1 MHSPRLGGTLSSSR
15 STVELE
21 PSAVA
26 PALSVWDQLAERA
39 SPGDYRPMLRSDL
52 TWVRMKTRH
61 GLPNIMLADRPRK
74 YLRLSERDD
83 QLAQL
88 MDGSRRVADLVVEYF
103 RRYGSFGFRQV
114 TDLVTLL
121 RQAGFLT
128 DPPRDIYK
136 DLGEELNPAAPVKQR
151 RWMEGSGLRMK
162 FPVRGIDGVV
172 TRYHDTV
179 GRFIFTPLFL
189 WASVVVTIVGLGAF
203 VRELLTG
210 RDPFAPIAGS
220 GLIGI
225 LALVIA
231 YYFVIFIHESAHALT
246 CKHYGRM
253 VPKGGFMLYYLMP
266 AFYVDVTDSWL
277 EPWRHRI
284 AIFWAGPYSGFI
296 LAGASAL
303 GATALGT
310 GLFGTVLFKLAV
322 AAYLTNLLNLMPL
335 LLWDGYWILEQWLE
349 IPDLRVRA
357 LTFIKGP
364 LWSQLWTRR
373 RLTGRET
380 FFAIFG
386 LLSAAYSFGSIFLA
400 YLYWRR
406 RLGPIIRP
414 LWLTP
419 GLLSKVIAV
428 GLVAAIGIPL
438 SMKFGRRLWGYRRV
452 VRSAPAAARKAIFT
466 IRMSDRLRLLEG
478 LAFLRSLPQKSLE
491 RLAGSAKVREIP
503 AGATVVRQGDRG
515 DEFFIIAA
523 GQAAV
528 LVRERNEDRIVGKM
542 TLGDFFG
549 ERALLKRGVREATVK
564 AETPLKLLVFPSK
577 AFWSELAGPVEWES
591 RVRGAL
597 EERDRLRAL
606 PIFADTAPRQLDLLA
621 VKLQVESFASG
632 QVLVKQG
639 DPGDAFYIVREGSVE
654 VIMRKERSRRRVATL
669 KKGDFFGE
677 IALLRDTP
685 RNATV
690 QGLEAG
696 SVWRL
701 ERHDFRDLLGRY
713 LDLEGQIAG
722 IAASR
727 TPRGHSMRG
736 AA

>member
-1 MHSPRLGGTLSSSR
+1 
-15 STVELE
+15 
-21 PSAVA
+21 
-26 PALSVWDQLAERA
+26 
-39 SPGDYRPMLRSDL
+39 
-52 TWVRMKTRH
+52 MKTRH

-74 YLRLSERDD
+74 YIRLSPRDD
-83 QLAQL
+83 QLVQL
-88 MDGSRRVADLVVEYF
+88 MDGSRRVSDLVVEYF
-103 RRYGSFGFRQV
+103 RRFGSFGFRQV

-128 DPPRDIYK
+128 DPPRDIYA
-136 DLGEELNPAAPVKQR
+136 DLGNRLHPVPPAPTR
-151 RWMEGSGLRMK
+151 RWVEGSGLRMK
-162 FPVRGIDGVV
+162 FPVRGIDGLV

-179 GRFIFTPLFL
+179 GRFAFTPLFL
-189 WASVVVTIVGLGAF
+189 WLSAVVTVIGLGAF
-203 VRELLTG
+203 VRELLNG
-210 RDPFAPIAGS
+210 REPFAPIAGS

-225 LALVIA
+225 VALVVA
-231 YYFVIFIHESAHALT
+231 YYVVIFVHESAHALT
-246 CKHYGRM
+246 CKHFGRM
-253 VPKGGFMLYYLMP
+253 VPNGGFMLYYLMP

-303 GATALGT
+303 GATVFGT
-310 GLFGTVLFKLAV
+310 GVLGTVLFKLAV

-335 LLWDGYWILEQWLE
+335 LLWDGYWMLEQWLE
-349 IPDLRVRA
+349 IPDLRQKA

-364 LWSQLWTRR
+364 LWTQLWTQK

-406 RLGPIIRP
+406 RLGPIVRP

-428 GLVAAIGIPL
+428 GLVAVIAIPL
-438 SMKFGRRLWGYRRV
+438 GMKYGRRLWGYRAAV
-452 VRSAPAAARKAIFT
+452 VKAPAAAKKAIFT
-466 IRMSDRLRLLEG
+466 IRMSDRLRLLEA

-491 RLAGSAKVREIP
+491 RLAGSARVREVP
-503 AGATVVRQGDRG
+503 AGATVVRQGERG

-528 LVRERNEDRIVGKM
+528 QVREQNEDRTVGQM
-542 TLGDFFG
+542 TVGDFFG
-549 ERALLKRGVREATVK
+549 ERALLNRGVREATIK
-564 AETPLKLLVFPSK
+564 AETPLKLLVFPAK
-577 AFWSELAGPVEWES
+577 VFWTELAGPVGWES

-597 EERDRLRAL
+597 EERDRVRAL

-621 VKLQVESFASG
+621 VKLRVQAFMPGE
-632 QVLVKQG
+632 VLVKQG
-639 DPGDAFYIVREGSVE
+639 DLGDAFYIVREGSVE
-654 VIMRKERSRRRVATL
+654 VIARKERSRRRIATL
-669 KKGDFFGE
+669 KSGDFFGE
-677 IALLRDTP
+677 MSLLHDAP

-696 SVWRL
+696 SAWRL

-727 TPRGHSMRG
+727 MPRGHSMRG

>member
-1 MHSPRLGGTLSSSR
+1 MSR

-21 PSAVA
+21 SPTGATGV
-26 PALSVWDQLAERA
+26 SVWDQVAERA
-39 SPGDYRPMLRSDL
+39 GAGDYRPQVRSDL
-52 TWVRMKTRH
+52 TCVRMKTRH

-74 YLRLSERDD
+74 YLRLSSRDD
-83 QLAQL
+83 ELIQL

-121 RQAGFLT
+121 RRAGFLT
-128 DPPRDIYK
+128 DPPRDVYQ
-136 DLGEELNPAAPVKQR
+136 DLGERLHPSPPPAKRQ
-151 RWMEGSGLRMK
+151 WMEGGGLRMK
-162 FPVRGIDGVV
+162 FPVRGIDGVI
-172 TRYHDTV
+172 TRYYDAV
-179 GRFIFTPLFL
+179 GRFFFSPVFL
-189 WASVVVTIVGLGAF
+189 ALSVVITIIGLGVF
-203 VRELLTG
+203 IRELVGG

-225 LALVIA
+225 LALVVA
-231 YYFVIFIHESAHALT
+231 YYLTIFVHESAHALT
-246 CKHYGRM
+246 CKHFGRM

-266 AFYVDVTDSWL
+266 GFYVDVTDAWL
-277 EPWRHRI
+277 EPWQHRI

-303 GATALGT
+303 GAAAAGP
-310 GLFGTVLFKLAV
+310 GLVGTVLFKLAV
-322 AAYLTNLLNLMPL
+322 AAYLTNVLNLMPL
-335 LLWDGYWILEQWLE
+335 LLYDGYWILEQWLE
-349 IPDLRVRA
+349 IPELRQRA

-364 LWSQLWTRR
+364 LWAKVSKRT

-380 FFAIFG
+380 FFTIFG
-386 LLSAAYSFGSIFLA
+386 LLSATYSIGSIFLA

-406 RLGPIIRP
+406 RLGPILRP

-428 GLVAAIGIPL
+428 GLVGIVGVPL
-438 SMKFGRRLWGYRRV
+438 GIKYGRRLWAYRRV
-452 VRSAPAAARKAIFT
+452 VTNAPAAARKAIFT

-478 LAFLRSLPQKSLE
+478 LAFLKTLPQKSLE
-491 RLAGSAKVREIP
+491 RLAGTARVRELP
-503 AGATVVRQGDRG
+503 AGATVVRQGERG

-528 LVRERNEDRIVGKM
+528 LVREQNEDRTVGQM
-542 TLGDFFG
+542 TVGDFFG
-549 ERALLKRGVREATVK
+549 ERALLKSGVREATIR
-564 AETPLKLLVFPSK
+564 AETPLKLLVFPAK
-577 AFWSELAGPVEWES
+577 AFWAQLAGPVGWES
-591 RVRGAL
+591 RIRGAL

-606 PIFADTAPRQLDLLA
+606 PMFADTAPRQLDLLA
-621 VKLQVESFASG
+621 VKMQVQSFAPG
-632 QVLVKQG
+632 GVLVKQG
-639 DPGDAFYIVREGSVE
+639 DPGDAFYIVREGTVE
-654 VIMRKERSRRRVATL
+654 VTGRNERSRRRLATL
-669 KKGDFFGE
+669 KPGDFFGE
-677 IALLRDTP
+677 MALLNNAP

-690 QGLEAG
+690 RGLEAG

-713 LDLEGQIAG
+713 LDLEGQIAD

-736 AA
+736 VA

>member
-1 MHSPRLGGTLSSSR
+1 
-15 STVELE
+15 
-21 PSAVA
+21 
-26 PALSVWDQLAERA
+26 
-39 SPGDYRPMLRSDL
+39 
-52 TWVRMKTRH
+52 MKTRH
-61 GLPNIMLADRPRK
+61 GLPNIMLADRPHK
-74 YLRLSERDD
+74 YIRLGERDD
-83 QLAQL
+83 ELVQL

-103 RRYGSFGFRQV
+103 RRYGSFGFRHV
-114 TDLVTLL
+114 TDLVTIL

-128 DPPRDIYK
+128 DPPRDVYA
-136 DLGEELNPAAPVKQR
+136 DLAERLHPSPPAPTR
-151 RWMEGSGLRMK
+151 RWVEGSGLRLK
-162 FPVRGIDGVV
+162 FPVRGIDGLV
-172 TRYHDTV
+172 TRYHETV
-179 GRFIFTPLFL
+179 GRFFFTPAFL
-189 WASVVVTIVGLGAF
+189 WVSVVVTLVGMGAF
-203 VRELLTG
+203 VRQIATG

-225 LALVIA
+225 AALVIA
-231 YYFVIFIHESAHALT
+231 YYITILIHESAHALT
-246 CKHYGRM
+246 AKHYGRM
-253 VPKGGFMLYYLMP
+253 VPSGGFMLYYMMP

-277 EPWRHRI
+277 EPWKHRI
-284 AIFWAGPYSGFI
+284 LIFWAGPYSGFI

-303 GATALGT
+303 GSAALGN
-310 GLFGTVLFKLAV
+310 GLLGTVLFKLAL

-349 IPDLRVRA
+349 IPDLRGKA
-357 LTFIKGP
+357 LAFIKGP
-364 LWSQLWTRR
+364 LWTQLWTQR

-386 LLSAAYSFGSIFLA
+386 VLSAVYSFGSIGVA

-406 RLGPIIRP
+406 RLGPIISP

-419 GLLSKVIAV
+419 GFLSKAIAV
-428 GLVAAIGIPL
+428 VVVGAVGIPL
-438 SMKFGRRLWGYRRV
+438 SMKFGRRLWGYRQV
-452 VRSAPAAARKAIFT
+452 VMGAPAAAKKAIFT

-478 LAFLRSLPQKSLE
+478 LAFLRSLPQKSLD
-491 RLAGSAKVREIP
+491 RLAASARVREIP
-503 AGATVVRQGDRG
+503 AGGIIVRQGERG

-528 LVRERNEDRIVGKM
+528 LLREQNEDRTVGQM
-542 TLGDFFG
+542 TTGDFFG
-549 ERALLKRGVREATVK
+549 ERALLNRGVREATIK
-564 AETPLKLLVFPSK
+564 AETPVKLLVFPAK
-577 AFWSELAGPVEWES
+577 VFWTELAGPVGWEA

-621 VKLQVESFASG
+621 VKLQVKGFQAGE
-632 QVLVKQG
+632 VIVNQG
-639 DPGDAFYIVREGSVE
+639 DPGDAFYIVREGTVE
-654 VIMRKERSRRRVATL
+654 VIARKERSRRRIATL
-669 KKGDFFGE
+669 KQGDFFGE
-677 IALLRDTP
+677 IALLRDAP

-701 ERHDFRDLLGRY
+701 ERADFRDLLGRY
-713 LDLEGQIAG
+713 LDLEGHIAG

>member
-1 MHSPRLGGTLSSSR
+1 VGSSR

-21 PSAVA
+21 PPASA
-26 PALSVWDQLAERA
+26 PTISVWDQIAERA
-39 SPGDYRPMLRSDL
+39 SPGDYRPRLRTDL

-88 MDGSRRVADLVVEYF
+88 MDGSRRVSDLVVEYF

-114 TDLVTLL
+114 TDLVNLL

-128 DPPRDIYK
+128 DPPRNIYK
-136 DLGEELNPAAPVKQR
+136 DLGESLNPTPLVRER
-151 RWMEGSGLRMK
+151 RWVEGSGLRLK
-162 FPVRGIDGVV
+162 FPVRGIDGLV
-172 TRYHDTV
+172 TRYHDAV
-179 GRFIFTPLFL
+179 GRFLFTPAFY
-189 WASVVVTIVGLGAF
+189 WASAVVTVIGLGAF
-203 VRELLTG
+203 IEQLARG

-220 GLIGI
+220 GFVGI

-231 YYFVIFIHESAHALT
+231 YYLTIAVHESAHALT
-246 CKHYGRM
+246 CKHFGRM
-253 VPKGGFMLYYLMP
+253 VPKGGFMLYYMMP

-303 GATALGT
+303 GAAALGSSVV
-310 GLFGTVLFKLAV
+310 GTVLFKLAV

-349 IPDLRVRA
+349 IPDLRQRA

-364 LWSQLWTRR
+364 LWTQLWTRH

-386 LLSAAYSFGSIFLA
+386 LLSAVYSVGSIFLA

-406 RLGPIIRP
+406 RLGPIIKP

-428 GLVAAIGIPL
+428 GVVAAIGVPL
-438 SMKFGRRLWGYRRV
+438 GIKYGRRLWGFRRV
-452 VRSAPAAARKAIFT
+452 ILGAPAAAKKAIFT

-478 LAFLRSLPQKSLE
+478 LAFLRTLPQKSLD
-491 RLAGSAKVREIP
+491 RLAASARVREIP
-503 AGATVVRQGDRG
+503 SGATVVRQGERG

-523 GQAAV
+523 GQASV
-528 LVRERNEDRIVGKM
+528 LVREQNEDRIVGQM
-542 TLGDFFG
+542 TVGDFFG
-549 ERALLKRGVREATVK
+549 ERALLKRGVREATIK

-577 AFWSELAGPVEWES
+577 AFWSELAGPVGWES
-591 RVRGAL
+591 RVRAAL

-606 PIFADTAPRQLDLLA
+606 PIFAETAPRQLDLLA
-621 VKLQVESFASG
+621 VKLAVQPFLAGDVI
-632 QVLVKQG
+632 VKQG
-639 DPGDAFYIVREGSVE
+639 DQGDAFYIVREGSVE
-654 VIMRKERSRRRVATL
+654 VISRQERSRRRIATL
-669 KKGDFFGE
+669 KIGDFFGE
-677 IALLRDTP
+677 MALLRDAP

-690 QGLEAG
+690 RGLEAG

-701 ERHDFRDLLGRY
+701 ERTDFRDLLGRY